1 MLILS
6 CNVGSTSLKYRL
18 YRLGDREEE
27 LALGHFEGVGR
38 ERGSSDHRA
47 AGGAQAASDAAA
59 PDYATAIGQMLDFL
73 AKSGALSP
81 GVMPGCVAFKVVAAL
96 GYTGVQRLTE
106 EVLGGME
113 ALYALLPAHNPPY
126 VAAIRQFAQVM
137 PGVPLVGS
145 FETGFFQQMPPEAYL
160 YPLPAELSAHGLR
173 RCGAHGASHEYV
185 SGWVAAREGRD
196 DLRLVSCHLGGS
208 SSMAAV
214 RDGRGVD
221 TTIGLSMQTGL
232 PHNNRIGDIDPYI
245 TFYLHESLG
254 YSLDTI
260 KDIYARQSGLLGLSG
275 GVSADMRE
283 IAAAAQGGNRQA
295 AIAIDAFCY
304 QIKKHIGAFAAAL
317 GGLDAVAFTGD
328 IGQRSAVVREKALH
342 GLDFLGIRLDAAKN
356 ADSPQDSL
364 ISAADS
370 PVRVYIVATNEE
382 IVIARKAKRLLE
394 DEMGYTIGGSEH
406 AYQA

>member
-18 YRLGDREEE
+18 YRLGEWEEE
-27 LALGHFEGVGR
+27 LAFGHFEGVGR
-38 ERGSSDHRA
+38 DWGSSGHRA
-47 AGGAQAASDAAA
+47 ASGAQARREDPA

-73 AKSGALSP
+73 STSGVLPA
-81 GVMPGCVAFKVVAAL
+81 GVMPGCVAFKVVAAM
-96 GYTGVQRLTE
+96 GYTGVQLLTD

-126 VAAIRQFAQVM
+126 VAAVRQFRRVM

-145 FETGFFQQMPPEAYL
+145 FETGFFQDMPPEAYL
-160 YPLPAELSAHGLR
+160 YPLPAELSARGLR

-254 YSLDTI
+254 YPLDKI

-275 GVSADMRE
+275 GLSADMRE
-283 IAAAAQGGNRQA
+283 IAAAAEGGNAQA
-295 AIAIDAFCY
+295 ATAIDAFCY

-317 GGLDAVAFTGD
+317 GGLDAVAFTGG
-328 IGQRSAVVREKALH
+328 IGQRSALVRQKALE
-342 GLDFLGIRLDAAKN
+342 GLGFLGIHLDAAIN

-364 ISAADS
+364 ISAPDAA
-370 PVRVYIVATNEE
+370 VRVYIVATNEE
-382 IVIARKAKRLLE
+382 IVIARKARELLE
-394 DEMGYTIGGSEH
+394 EK
-406 AYQA
+406 